1 MLRIKRKIKKKKMIR
16 AALSKLCNA
25 MHALAY
31 IKDISG
37 DDSTQI
43 YKNVEDLKL
52 KVALTFWEIVVN
64 SQSQQKTVLVQAI
77 NEANILDHWVKIL
90 HLFGQIPCGEIY

>member
-1 MLRIKRKIKKKKMIR
+1 MKKKIKQKKMIR

-25 MHALAY
+25 THALAY

-52 KVALTFWEIVVN
+52 KVAGF
-64 SQSQQKTVLVQAI
+64 S
-77 NEANILDHWVKIL
+77 
-90 HLFGQIPCGEIY
+90 F